1 MLKVVSALVLVVLL
15 SACISTVSDRTSIP
29 DPLAAAK
36 NRLALGLTYLK
47 SNNFQQAKFNIDKAL
62 DFAPRFAD
70 AHYGIAYYY
79 QKVGENQLANDS
91 YLVALNLDS
100 DNPEIANS
108 YGAFLCTQG
117 EYDKA
122 QNYFFIAIDN
132 QNYLSTAQTYEN
144 LAICSQTQ
152 GDTFAAIDYLNKAL
166 NFEPTRQNSLY
177 LLAELYASQN
187 EHDKALSTI
196 KSYERVVGPNP
207 DSMYLSFDVGLS
219 QGDQAKAR
227 GWLNVLKSRYPNHPN
242 TLQAQTKLDEYALQ
256 AKKQALAIRQQERNQ
271 QASNQQ
277 NIEQS
282 GPSAVPLSTPV
293 THTLRA
299 GETLYRLSRQ
309 YNVSVFDIMTWNNIS
324 QTDSLSVGIKL
335 IVGYN

>member
-15 SACISTVSDRTSIP
+15 SACTSTISERNSIP

-62 DFAPRFAD
+62 DFAPRFAE

-79 QKVGENQLANDS
+79 QLVGENQLANDS

-100 DNPEIANS
+100 ENPEIANS

-117 EYDKA
+117 EYEKA

-132 QNYLSTAQTYEN
+132 QNYLSTAQTFEN

-166 NFEPTRQNSLY
+166 NFEPTRQKSLY

-219 QGDQAKAR
+219 QGDDEKAR
-227 GWLNVLKSRYPNHPN
+227 GWLNVLKSRYPSHPN
-242 TLQAQTKLDEYALQ
+242 TLQAQAKLTEYVEQSA
-256 AKKQALAIRQQERNQ
+256 KQARATKQAQAFAQQD
-271 QASNQQ
+271 
-277 NIEQS
+277 S
-282 GPSAVPLSTPV
+282 GLKDVATAPLV
-293 THTLRA
+293 TAKEHTLKA

-309 YNVSVFDIMTWNNIS
+309 YNISVFDIMTWNNIS
-324 QTDSLSVGIKL
+324 QTDSLPVGIKL

>member
-1 MLKVVSALVLVVLL
+1 MWKVVSALVIVVLL
-15 SACISTVSDRTSIP
+15 SACSTTVSERNSIP

-79 QKVGENQLANDS
+79 QQVGEAQLADES

-117 EYDKA
+117 EYEKA
-122 QNYFFIAIDN
+122 QRYFFIAIDN
-132 QNYLSTAQTYEN
+132 QNYLSTSQTYEN

-152 GDTFAAIDYLNKAL
+152 GDNFAAIDYLNKAL

-219 QGDQAKAR
+219 QGDLEKSR
-227 GWLNVLKSRYPNHPN
+227 GWLNVLKSRHPAHPN
-242 TLQAQTKLDEYALQ
+242 TQQAQIKFDEYVTQ
-256 AKKQALAIRQQERNQ
+256 TKKQALAMQQQ
-271 QASNQQ
+271 SNA
-277 NIEQS
+277 QS
-282 GPSAVPLSTPV
+282 LANETP
-293 THTLRA
+293 TNKTPDMTPIIHRLNA

-309 YNVSVFDIMTWNNIS
+309 YNISVFDIMTWNKIS
-324 QTDSLSVGIKL
+324 QTDSLPVGIKL

>member
-1 MLKVVSALVLVVLL
+1 MWKVFSTVVLVVLL
-15 SACISTVSDRTSIP
+15 SACTSTVSERNSIP

-62 DFAPRFAD
+62 DFAPRFAG

-79 QKVGENQLANDS
+79 QKVGENALANES
-91 YLVALNLDS
+91 YLVAINLDS
-100 DNPEIANS
+100 ENPEIANS

-117 EYDKA
+117 EYEKA
-122 QNYFFIAIDN
+122 KHYFFIAIDN

-144 LAICSQTQ
+144 LAICSQVQ
-152 GDTFAAIDYLNKAL
+152 GDIFAAIEYLNKAL

-187 EHDKALSTI
+187 EHDKALITI

-219 QGDQAKAR
+219 QGDEEKAR
-227 GWLNVLKSRYPNHPN
+227 GWLNVLKSRYPSHPN
-242 TLQAQTKLDEYALQ
+242 TLQAQTKLDEYILQ
-256 AKKQALAIRQQERNQ
+256 VKKQTQAIRQTTNTLTDTSS
-271 QASNQQ
+271 AAMSN
-277 NIEQS
+277 
-282 GPSAVPLSTPV
+282 PV
-293 THTLRA
+293 THTLKA

-309 YNVSVFDIMTWNNIS
+309 YNISVFDIMTWNNIS
-324 QTDSLSVGIKL
+324 QTDSLPVGIKL